1 MSPTTKSAIDGRVL
15 GKVHYITFPEQL
27 SSSDLSLLESK
38 LGEWSSLPVEMHVLD
53 LKGLTVGHERF
64 FRALKT
70 FREWLGQT
78 QIASINVSDD
88 LYKEILRLKMD
99 TVFNRIRVFP
109 DDLYPKKQVSDADKK
124 RLLIRHLIRS
134 AYSAVE
140 VALRST
146 VSCDENYL
154 IKFEKVP
161 FDEFDLVSIVDVR
174 NDFMTAQIRLCAS
187 VAVLKKLA
195 SAMVDSKNIDDPLI
209 ESMAMEMLNLIYGGA
224 KSKLNNDESFRLP
237 SVIPRLLRRAQFAE
251 IKRNPQ
257 NISILPLVTPLG
269 SFYVE
274 VDISPV

>member
-1 MSPTTKSAIDGRVL
+1 M
-15 GKVHYITFPEQL
+15 
-27 SSSDLSLLESK
+27 
-38 LGEWSSLPVEMHVLD
+38 EMHVLD

-154 IKFEKVP
+154 AKFEKVP

-195 SAMVDSKNIDDPLI
+195 SAMVDIKNIDDPLI

>member
-1 MSPTTKSAIDGRVL
+1 MSNSKTVIEGRVL
-15 GKVHYITFPEQL
+15 GKVHYINFPPQL
-27 SSSDLSLLESK
+27 STADLSLLESK
-38 LGEWSSLPVEMHVLD
+38 LGEWSSLPVELHVLD
-53 LKGLTVGHERF
+53 LKGMTAGHERF

-70 FREWLGQT
+70 FRDWLKQT
-78 QIASINVSDD
+78 QLVSINVSED
-88 LYKEILRLKMD
+88 LFKEIQRLKMEN
-99 TVFNRIRVFP
+99 VFNRIRVFP
-109 DDLYPKKQVSDADKK
+109 DDLYPKKQVSEADKK

-154 IKFEKVP
+154 AKFEKVP
-161 FDEFDLVSIVDVR
+161 FEEFDLISVVDVR
-174 NDFMTAQIRLCAS
+174 NEFMTAQIRLCS
-187 VAVLKKLA
+187 SITVLKKLA
-195 SAMVDSKNIDDPLI
+195 LAMVDIKHIDDAMI

-224 KSKLNNDESFRLP
+224 KSKLNNDEGFKLP
-237 SVIPRLLRRAQFAE
+237 SVIPRLLRRPQFSE

-274 VDISPV
+274 VDLSPV